1 MEERRIVRLP
11 TGARLAGPHGEDLS
25 AMSWQTI
32 IDIFSEDMKRAE
44 ERVKVATVRM
54 KKGRKESRLPKM
66 LGLAR
71 LTLMSLIKR
80 MHEKGGSDARFFVDL
95 VRLLE
100 QTEDLMGAYE
110 QELEVWGQFRSVV
123 VEKLKKERLLVYDK
137 KTPDKLPFEKA
148 KEMFQDPHG
157 LV

>member
-1 MEERRIVRLP
+1 MEEKRVVRLP
-11 TGARLAGPHGEDLS
+11 SGARLQGPHGEDLS
-25 AMSWQTI
+25 DVSWQTI
-32 IDIFSEDMKRAE
+32 IDTFSDDMKRAE

-54 KKGRKESRLPKM
+54 KKGRKEARLPRM
-66 LGLAR
+66 LALTR
-71 LTLMSLIKR
+71 LTLMGMIKH
-80 MHEKGGSDARFFVDL
+80 MHDKGSGDARFFVDL

-137 KTPDKLPFEKA
+137 KIPDKVPFENA
-148 KEMFQDPHG
+148 KDRFQDPHG
-157 LV
+157 FV